1 MEKVLSSL
9 VDKYPRVSDMVGVAK
24 RRMPHFA
31 AEYLFA
37 GTGYDEALE
46 NNRKA
51 FNEVFLV
58 PQYLKG
64 TVNPNLKTKLFG
76 YEYDAPFGM
85 APVGMTS
92 LMWPGAEIA
101 LSKMSV
107 KNNIP
112 FSLSTVSCT
121 SVEEVGKHLDGNGW
135 FQLYPPAD
143 KAIRNDLL
151 KRAKDSSF
159 KNLIITADIPASS
172 RRERLRMAGVSVPPK
187 NNLRTFFQAAICPS
201 WSIGT
206 LINGIPAFGTM
217 DQYSD
222 GSWHG
227 NAKSK
232 AGFAGSQMQR
242 YLDWD
247 YLKEVR
253 DIWKGPII
261 LKGLMDIEDAIKT
274 TKFVDAIYLSNHG
287 GRQLDIAPSTLQI
300 LPEIRKK
307 VGSKFPIIIDSGFY
321 SGQDICKG
329 LMLGADFVMT
339 GRPFIIGLAAL
350 GAKGANHVHDILKD
364 ELSNIMEQVCAE
376 NVKELKNQKVVL
388 GNNFKLNNLN

>member
-1 MEKVLSSL
+1 MSSL

-143 KAIRNDLL
+143 KVIRNDLL
-151 KRAKDSSF
+151 KRAKDSGF

>member
-1 MEKVLSSL
+1 MSSL

-143 KAIRNDLL
+143 KVIRNDLL
-151 KRAKDSSF
+151 KRAKDSGF

-350 GAKGANHVHDILKD
+350 GSKGANHVHDILKD

-376 NVKELKNQKVVL
+376 NVKELKSQKVVL

>member
-1 MEKVLSSL
+1 MSNL
-9 VDKYPRVSDMVGVAK
+9 VDKYPRVNDMVNVAK

-46 NNRKA
+46 NNRKV
-51 FNEVFLV
+51 FNQIFLV

-64 TVNPNLKTKLFG
+64 TVNPNLKTKLFDH
-76 YEYDAPFGM
+76 EYDAPFGM

-112 FSLSTVSCT
+112 YSLSTVACA
-121 SVEEVGKHLDGNGW
+121 SVEDVGKHLNGMGW

-151 KRAKDSSF
+151 KRAKNAGF
-159 KNLIITADIPASS
+159 KTLIVTADIPASS

-247 YLKEVR
+247 YLREVR
-253 DIWKGPII
+253 DLWSGPII
-261 LKGLMDIEDAIKT
+261 LKGLMDINDAVQASKII
-274 TKFVDAIYLSNHG
+274 DAIYISNHG
-287 GRQLDIAPSTLQI
+287 GRQIDIAPSPLQV
-300 LPEIRKK
+300 LPEIRNKL
-307 VGSKFPIIIDSGFY
+307 GSKFPIIIDSGFY
-321 SGQDICKG
+321 SGQDISKG
-329 LMLGADFVMT
+329 LMLGADFIMT

-350 GAKGANHVHDILKD
+350 GDKGADHVHDILKD
-364 ELSNIMEQVCAE
+364 ELSNVMEQICSKDI
-376 NVKELKNQKVVL
+376 KELKSQKVVL
-388 GNNFKLNNLN
+388 GNDFYLRNPNK

>member
-1 MEKVLSSL
+1 MSNL
-9 VDKYPRVSDMVGVAK
+9 VDKYPRVSDMVNVAK

-46 NNRKA
+46 NNRKV
-51 FNEVFLV
+51 FNQIFLV

-64 TVNPNLKTKLFG
+64 TVNPNLKTKLFDH
-76 YEYDAPFGM
+76 EYDAPFGM

-112 FSLSTVSCT
+112 YSLSTVACA
-121 SVEEVGKHLDGNGW
+121 SVEDVGKHLNGMGW

-151 KRAKDSSF
+151 KRAKNAGF
-159 KNLIITADIPASS
+159 KTLIVTADIPASS

-253 DIWKGPII
+253 DLWSGPII
-261 LKGLMDIEDAIKT
+261 LKGLMDINDAVQASKII
-274 TKFVDAIYLSNHG
+274 DAIYISNHG
-287 GRQLDIAPSTLQI
+287 GRQIDIAPSPLQV
-300 LPEIRKK
+300 LPEIRNKL
-307 VGSKFPIIIDSGFY
+307 GSKFPIIIDSGFY
-321 SGQDICKG
+321 SGQDISKG
-329 LMLGADFVMT
+329 LMLGADFIMT

-350 GAKGANHVHDILKD
+350 GDKGADHVHDILKD
-364 ELSNIMEQVCAE
+364 ELSNVMEQICSKDI
-376 NVKELKNQKVVL
+376 KELKSQKVVL
-388 GNNFKLNNLN
+388 GNDFYLRNPNQ

>member
-1 MEKVLSSL
+1 MSSL

-151 KRAKDSSF
+151 KRAKDSGF

-217 DQYSD
+217 DQYSA

>member
-1 MEKVLSSL
+1 MSDLL
-9 VDKYPRVSDMVGVAK
+9 DKYPRVSDMMNAAK

-46 NNRKA
+46 NNRKV
-51 FNEVFLV
+51 FNQIFLV
-58 PQYLKG
+58 PKYLKG
-64 TVNPNLKTKLFG
+64 TVIPNLKTKLFDH
-76 YEYDAPFGM
+76 EYDSPFGM

-92 LMWPGAEIA
+92 LMWPGAEVA

-112 FSLSTVSCT
+112 FALSTVACA
-121 SVEEVGKHLDGNGW
+121 SVEEIGKHLNGQGW

-151 KRAKDSSF
+151 KRAKNAGF
-159 KNLIITADIPASS
+159 KTLVVTADIPASS

-201 WSIGT
+201 WALGT
-206 LINGIPAFGTM
+206 LKNGIPAFGTM
-217 DQYSD
+217 DQYSNGD
-222 GSWHG
+222 WNG

-242 YLDWD
+242 FLDWD

-261 LKGLMDIEDAIKT
+261 LKGLMHEDDVIKAIKI
-274 TKFVDAIYLSNHG
+274 VDAIYLSNHG
-287 GRQLDIAPSTLQI
+287 GRQIDIAPSPLQM

-307 VGSKFPIIIDSGFY
+307 IGPKFPIIIDSGFY
-321 SGQDICKG
+321 SGQDISKG
-329 LMLGADFVMT
+329 LMLGADFIMT

-350 GAKGANHVHDILKD
+350 GHKGANHVHDILKD
-364 ELSNIMEQVCAE
+364 ELSNVMEQICAK
-376 NVKELKNQKVVL
+376 NIKELKNQKVNI
-388 GNNFKLNNLN
+388 GNDFKLSNFN

>member
-1 MEKVLSSL
+1 M
-9 VDKYPRVSDMVGVAK
+9 
-24 RRMPHFA
+24 
-31 AEYLFA
+31 
-37 GTGYDEALE
+37 
-46 NNRKA
+46 
-51 FNEVFLV
+51 
-58 PQYLKG
+58 
-64 TVNPNLKTKLFG
+64 FG
-76 YEYDAPFGM
+76 DIYDAPFGV
-85 APVGMTS
+85 APVGLTG
-92 LMWPGAEIA
+92 LIWPRAEKYLA
-101 LSKMSV
+101 KMSV

-112 FSLSTVSCT
+112 FALSTVACASIEDT
-121 SVEEVGKHLDGNGW
+121 AKHLDGRGW
-135 FQLYPPAD
+135 FQLYPPDD
-143 KAIRNDLL
+143 KSIRNDLL
-151 KRAKDSSF
+151 KRAKNSGF
-159 KNLIITADIPASS
+159 KTLIITADIPASS

-201 WSIGT
+201 WSLGT

-222 GSWHG
+222 GTWHG

-261 LKGLMDIEDAIKT
+261 LKGLMHIDDAVRA

-287 GRQLDIAPSTLQI
+287 GRQIDIAPSPLQI
-300 LPEIRKK
+300 LPEVRKK
-307 VGSKFPIIIDSGFY
+307 VGSKFPILIDSGFY
-321 SGQDICKG
+321 SGQDISKG

-350 GAKGANHVHDILKD
+350 GNKGGEHVHNILKD
-364 ELSNIMEQVCAE
+364 ELSNIMEQVCAS
-376 NVKELKNQKVVL
+376 NIQELKAQNIML
-388 GNNFKLNNLN
+388 GNDFNIKKFS

>member
-1 MEKVLSSL
+1 MEKALSSL

-64 TVNPNLKTKLFG
+64 TVNPNLKTKLFC
-76 YEYDAPFGM
+76 YEYYAPFGI

-151 KRAKDSSF
+151 KRAKDSGF
-159 KNLIITADIPASS
+159 KTLIITADIPASS

-187 NNLRTFFQAAICPS
+187 NNLITFFQAAICPS

>member
-1 MEKVLSSL
+1 MEKALSSL

-151 KRAKDSSF
+151 KRAKDSGF
-159 KNLIITADIPASS
+159 KTLIITADIPASS

-350 GAKGANHVHDILKD
+350 GAKGANHDHDILKD

>member
-1 MEKVLSSL
+1 MSSL

-151 KRAKDSSF
+151 KRAKDSGF

-376 NVKELKNQKVVL
+376 NIKELKNQKVVL

>member
-1 MEKVLSSL
+1 MSNL
-9 VDKYPRVSDMVGVAK
+9 VDKYPRVSDMINDAK

-46 NNRKA
+46 NNRKV
-51 FNEVFLV
+51 FNQIFLV
-58 PQYLKG
+58 PKYLKG
-64 TVNPNLKTKLFG
+64 TVVPNLKTKLFD
-76 YEYDAPFGM
+76 YEFDAPFGM

-92 LMWPGAEIA
+92 LMWPGAEVA

-107 KNNIP
+107 KNNVP
-112 FSLSTVSCT
+112 FALSTVACASI
-121 SVEEVGKHLDGNGW
+121 EEIGKHLDGQGW

-151 KRAKDSSF
+151 NRAKNAGF
-159 KNLIITADIPASS
+159 KTLVVTADIPASS

-201 WSIGT
+201 WSLGT
-206 LINGIPAFGTM
+206 LKNGIPAFGTM
-217 DQYSD
+217 DQYSNGD
-222 GSWHG
+222 WHG

-242 YLDWD
+242 FLDWD

-253 DIWKGPII
+253 DIWNGPII
-261 LKGLMDIEDAIKT
+261 LKGLMHEDDVMKSIKI
-274 TKFVDAIYLSNHG
+274 VDAIYLSNHG
-287 GRQLDIAPSTLQI
+287 GRQIDIAPSPLQM

-307 VGSKFPIIIDSGFY
+307 IGPKFPIIIDSGFY
-321 SGQDICKG
+321 SGQDISKG

-350 GAKGANHVHDILKD
+350 GHKGANHVHDILKD
-364 ELSNIMEQVCAE
+364 ELSNIMEQICAK
-376 NVKELKNQKVVL
+376 NIKELKNQKVNI
-388 GNNFKLNNLN
+388 GNDFKLSNFN

>member
-1 MEKVLSSL
+1 MSNL
-9 VDKYPRVSDMVGVAK
+9 VDKYPRVSDMINDAK

-46 NNRKA
+46 NNRKV
-51 FNEVFLV
+51 FNQIFLV
-58 PQYLKG
+58 PKYLKG
-64 TVNPNLKTKLFG
+64 TVVPNLKTKLFD
-76 YEYDAPFGM
+76 YEFGAPFGM

-92 LMWPGAEIA
+92 LMWPGAEVA

-107 KNNIP
+107 KNNVP
-112 FSLSTVSCT
+112 FALSTVACASI
-121 SVEEVGKHLDGNGW
+121 EEIGKHLDGQGW

-151 KRAKDSSF
+151 NRAKNAGF
-159 KNLIITADIPASS
+159 KTLVVTADIPASS

-201 WSIGT
+201 WSLGT
-206 LINGIPAFGTM
+206 LKNGIPAFGTM
-217 DQYSD
+217 DQYSNGD
-222 GSWHG
+222 WHG

-242 YLDWD
+242 FLDWD

-253 DIWKGPII
+253 DIWNGPII
-261 LKGLMDIEDAIKT
+261 LKGLMHEDDVMKSIKII
-274 TKFVDAIYLSNHG
+274 DAIYLSNHG
-287 GRQLDIAPSTLQI
+287 GRQIDIAPSPLQM

-307 VGSKFPIIIDSGFY
+307 IGPKFPIIIDSGFY
-321 SGQDICKG
+321 SGQDISKG

-350 GAKGANHVHDILKD
+350 GHKGANHVHDILKD
-364 ELSNIMEQVCAE
+364 ELSNIMEQICAK
-376 NVKELKNQKVVL
+376 NIKELKNQKVNI
-388 GNNFKLNNLN
+388 GNDFKLSNFN

>member
-1 MEKVLSSL
+1 MSNL
-9 VDKYPRVSDMVGVAK
+9 VDKYPRVSDMVNVAK
-24 RRMPHFA
+24 RRMPYFA

-46 NNRKA
+46 NNRKI
-51 FNEVFLV
+51 FNRIFLV

-64 TVNPNLKTKLFG
+64 TVNPNLKTKLFD

-112 FSLSTVSCT
+112 YSLSTVACA
-121 SVEEVGKHLDGNGW
+121 SVEDVGKHLNGMGW

-151 KRAKDSSF
+151 KRAKNAGF
-159 KNLIITADIPASS
+159 KTLIVTADIPASS

-253 DIWKGPII
+253 DLWSGPII
-261 LKGLMDIEDAIKT
+261 LKGLMDVNDAVQASKII
-274 TKFVDAIYLSNHG
+274 DAIYISNHG
-287 GRQLDIAPSTLQI
+287 GRQIDIAPSPLQV

-307 VGSKFPIIIDSGFY
+307 IGSKFPIIIDSGFY
-321 SGQDICKG
+321 SGQDISKG
-329 LMLGADFVMT
+329 LMLGADFIMT

-350 GAKGANHVHDILKD
+350 GGKGADHVHDILKD
-364 ELSNIMEQVCAE
+364 ELSNVMEQICSKDI
-376 NVKELKNQKVVL
+376 KELKSQKVVL
-388 GNNFKLNNLN
+388 GNDFYLRNPN

>member
-1 MEKVLSSL
+1 MSSL
-9 VDKYPRVSDMVGVAK
+9 VDKYPRVSDMDGIAK

-31 AEYLFA
+31 VEYFFE

-151 KRAKDSSF
+151 KRAKDSGF
-159 KNLIITADIPASS
+159 KTLIITADIPASS

-376 NVKELKNQKVVL
+376 NIKELKNQKVVL

>member
-1 MEKVLSSL
+1 MEKALSSL

-151 KRAKDSSF
+151 KRAKDSGF

-350 GAKGANHVHDILKD
+350 GSKGANHVHDILKD

-376 NVKELKNQKVVL
+376 NIKELKNQKIVL

>member
-1 MEKVLSSL
+1 MEKALSSL

-151 KRAKDSSF
+151 KRAKDSGF

-376 NVKELKNQKVVL
+376 NIKELKNQKVVL